1 MSVEG
6 DDVAMEVM
14 VRGAVYLLWV
24 LVFLT
29 ALADC
34 EHEDAPIEQRSGVA
48 YAAD

>member
-1 MSVEG
+1 MAGET
-6 DDVAMEVM
+6 DDVALEVV

-34 EHEDAPIEQRSGVA
+34 GREEPPAEQRSGVA